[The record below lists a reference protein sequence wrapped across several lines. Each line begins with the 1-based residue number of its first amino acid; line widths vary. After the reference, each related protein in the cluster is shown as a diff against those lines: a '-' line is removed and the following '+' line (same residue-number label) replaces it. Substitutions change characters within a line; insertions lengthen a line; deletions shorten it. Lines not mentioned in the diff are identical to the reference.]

1 MSILYRV
8 LNVYVYDLIGYPDGW
23 NNFTYCN
30 NKITIAFDLYGAV
43 LIYPDSIKTS
53 IDILKKTTTGN
64 SIISQLEKSSHIH
77 TINESSSGKGSS
89 VSASN
94 KANMSNP
101 ESGGTGS
108 TINMDNFNP
117 NNTSPDD
124 SGWSRPYEL
133 GLLHELAHAAE
144 MDKGTLPQG
153 QTGGVDNSE
162 IDACKKN

>member
-1 MSILYRV
+1 
-8 LNVYVYDLIGYPDGW
+8 
-23 NNFTYCN
+23 
-30 NKITIAFDLYGAV
+30 
-43 LIYPDSIKTS
+43 
-53 IDILKKTTTGN
+53 
-64 SIISQLEKSSHIH
+64 
-77 TINESSSGKGSS
+77 
-89 VSASN
+89 
-94 KANMSNP
+94 MSNP

-162 IDACKKN
+162 IDACKKTNDTLKELKKLEPDIYEIYDVRRDYGGVPLPKKAYE